1 MTRDE
6 LLIIKGRV
14 LQKMDDFEN
23 LLNVISDRY
32 TPNEEERERLFWS
45 FDDLL
50 HAIDEKISESER
62 ETEEKP
68 ETEPENEEQFAECDF
83 VIIAD
88 HKPAILGYANS
99 AEEAFYFKNLLAEN
113 YPDKVLKVFQRCR
126 DDYGSWFY
134 AEALEG
140 GNQNETD

>member
-1 MTRDE
+1 MTKDE

-32 TPNEEERERLFWS
+32 TPNEEERERLFRG

-50 HAIDEKISESER
+50 HAIDEKISELES

-68 ETEPENEEQFAECDF
+68 ETESETEDQTADYDF
-83 VIIAD
+83 VIVAD
-88 HKPAILGYANS
+88 HEQAALGYANS
-99 AEEAFYFKNLLAEN
+99 EEEAFYFKNLLAEN
-113 YPDKVLKVFQRCR
+113 YPDKLLKVFRR
-126 DDYGSWFY
+126 SLDDFGSWFY
-134 AEALEG
+134 VEIQEG